1 MLKPPPGI
9 RAHARRFAAAAALAA
24 LLSLIAGQAPAQNG
38 ARGSFDPALSAGFR
52 FAEQTGETLYTHVC
66 QACHMPD
73 AKGATGAGAYPA
85 LAGDKNLAANG
96 YAVSVVLNGQRGM
109 PPIGVMMSDDQVA
122 AVVNY
127 VRTHFGNNYP
137 DAVTA
142 ADVKAV
148 RQ

>member
-1 MLKPPPGI
+1 MPNQMSAKRLKSLAFI
-9 RAHARRFAAAAALAA
+9 ALV
-24 LLSLIAGQAPAQNG
+24 SLIGPAAPAQNT
-38 ARGSFDPALSAGFR
+38 AHDPSKSTFSPGFT
-52 FAEQTGETLYTHVC
+52 FAEASGEDLYANVC

-73 AKGATGAGAYPA
+73 GKGAIGAAAYPS
-85 LAGDKNLAANG
+85 LAGDKNLEASG
-96 YAVSVVLNGQRGM
+96 YPLAIVVNGQRGM
-109 PPIGVMMSDDQVA
+109 PPVGQLMNDDQVA

-148 RQ
+148 RR